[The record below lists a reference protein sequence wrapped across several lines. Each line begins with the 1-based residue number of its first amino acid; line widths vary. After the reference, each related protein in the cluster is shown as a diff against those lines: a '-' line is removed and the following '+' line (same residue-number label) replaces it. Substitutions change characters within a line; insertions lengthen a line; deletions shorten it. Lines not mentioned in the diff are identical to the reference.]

1 MKKIALFL
9 LLAGLCAS
17 SCSKFGYIGELD
29 GTGYM
34 SYPGPNPEGEPDI
47 LISGDRFDEFKE
59 NPFVSVAET
68 PVSSFSVDADGAAYA
83 YMRRSIRYGSPVPVN
98 SVRIEEYLN
107 YFTFDYP
114 EPASGET
121 LGINAEAFTCPWAP
135 EHLLIR
141 LGLKGKTLPENKI
154 PSAN

>member
-17 SCSKFGYIGELD
+17 SCSKFGYIGALD

-34 SYPGPNPEGEPDI
+34 NYPEDESDI
-47 LISGDRFDEFKE
+47 QISGDRFDEFKE
-59 NPFVSVAET
+59 NPFVSVTET

-83 YMRRSIRYGSPVPVN
+83 YMRRSIINGVMVPAQ

-114 EPASGET
+114 EPANGET
-121 LGINAEAFTCPWAP
+121 LGINAEAFACPWAP

-141 LGLKGKTLPENKI
+141 LGLKG
-154 PSAN
+154 